1 MPFGVAKNGMRMY
14 VPTWQ
19 LQPGASMKSMNRSS
33 WESYNSN
40 FSSLNSNLLAA
51 TPNQSAGMIE
61 ITSKIVTTRLQ
72 EQFSKKLAQAKAG
85 LDVEI

>member
-19 LQPGASMKSMNRSS
+19 LEPGARMKQMNRSS
-33 WESYNSN
+33 WESYNAN

-51 TPNQSAGMIE
+51 MPNQSAGMIE

-72 EQFSKKLAQAKAG
+72 EQFAKKLEQAKAG
-85 LDVEI
+85 LDVSI

>member
-19 LQPGASMKSMNRSS
+19 LEPGARMKQMNRSS
-33 WESYNSN
+33 WESYNAN

-51 TPNQSAGMIE
+51 MPNQSAGMIE

-72 EQFSKKLAQAKAG
+72 EQFAKKLEQAKSG
-85 LDVEI
+85 LDVSI